1 MKKRYLLAPGP
12 TPVPEEV
19 LLAMARPIFHHRTD
33 EFRTLFKRITQGL
46 QYVIQ
51 TSAAV
56 FTQVS
61 SGSGAMEAAVVN
73 VLSPGDKAIVVDG
86 GYFGA
91 RFAEIARAYGAE
103 VVLITIPWGE
113 AVDADAVH
121 QALKENPE
129 AKAVY
134 TTFCETST
142 GVVHDVKALGEVVR
156 ETDALLVIDA
166 ISGLG
171 TVELRPDDWAIDI
184 VVAGSQKALMIPPGL
199 AFLSVSD
206 KAWKVI
212 EANKSHRYYFDLLE
226 AKERLK
232 SWDSRFTPA
241 LSLVAALDRSL
252 GLIKEEGIENVWARH
267 GMLGRAC
274 RAGAQAL
281 GLELFARRPADG
293 LTAVCM
299 PEGIDAYE
307 VYKRL
312 LEEYGV
318 TVGTGHTRIR
328 NRVIRL
334 AHLGYAG
341 RFDVILGLAALEMVL
356 KEMGADIERGKGVA
370 AAEEI
375 FAGARDNRD
384 R

>member
-1 MKKRYLLAPGP
+1 
-12 TPVPEEV
+12 
-19 LLAMARPIFHHRTD
+19 
-33 EFRTLFKRITQGL
+33 
-46 QYVIQ
+46 
-51 TSAAV
+51 
-56 FTQVS
+56 
-61 SGSGAMEAAVVN
+61 MEAAVVN
-73 VLSPGDKAIVVDG
+73 VLSPGDKALVVDA

-91 RFAEIARAYGAE
+91 RFGEIAKAYGVE
-103 VVLITIPWGE
+103 VVPITIPWGE
-113 AVDADAVH
+113 AVDAEAVA
-121 QALKENPE
+121 QTLKQNPD

-156 ETDALLVIDA
+156 ETDTLLVIDA

-171 TVELRPDDWAIDI
+171 TMELKPDDWAVDI

-212 EANKSHRYYFDLLE
+212 EANESHRYYFDLPG
-226 AKERLK
+226 ARERLK
-232 SWDSRFTPA
+232 SWNSRFTPA
-241 LSLVAALDRSL
+241 LALVTALDKSL
-252 GLIKEEGIENVWARH
+252 ALIKDEGIENVWARH
-267 GMLGRAC
+267 YLLGQAC
-274 RAGAQAL
+274 RAGAETL
-281 GLELFARRPADG
+281 GLELFAKRPADG

-299 PEGIDAYE
+299 PEGLDAYQ

-312 LEEYGV
+312 LEKYGV

-341 RFDVILGLAALEMVL
+341 KFDVILGLASLEMVL
-356 KEMGADIERGKGVA
+356 KEMGAKIEVGKGVA
-370 AAEEI
+370 AAEEV
-375 FAGARDNRD
+375 FSSSKTRHSNDE
-384 R
+384 